1 MARKSKYFTH
11 VEPYLDK
18 IAGWA
23 MSGLSDEQIASNLNI
38 AACSL
43 YEYKKRYPE
52 FAEVLRRGKDEADMA
67 VVNSLYR
74 SATGFTYYEETTN
87 AIGDVVVIQKYAK
100 PNTTAIIFWLKNRMG
115 EQWKDKQEI
124 KQDIQQTVMF
134 SGEDDLDD

>member
-38 AACSL
+38 NRCSL
-43 YEYKKRYPE
+43 YEYKKKYPE

-87 AIGDVVVIQKYAK
+87 TIGDVVVIQKYAK

>member
-1 MARKSKYFTH
+1 
-11 VEPYLDK
+11 
-18 IAGWA
+18 

-38 AACSL
+38 NRCSL
-43 YEYKKRYPE
+43 YEYKKKYPE

-87 AIGDVVVIQKYAK
+87 TIGDVVVIQKYAK

>member
-38 AACSL
+38 NRCSL
-43 YEYKKRYPE
+43 YEYKKKYPE

-87 AIGDVVVIQKYAK
+87 TIGDVVVIQKYAK

-115 EQWKDKQEI
+115 EQWKRR
-124 KQDIQQTVMF
+124 
-134 SGEDDLDD
+134 